1 MVETKHQRHD
11 GETFMRSARAILIVA
26 LCLASAMPAR
36 AAPGTPTDET
46 EVAPAGPNPF
56 SDACASAAAIIIAPQ
71 VFLEGDDKSL
81 PEWIKV
87 CNAHPDRSMC
97 RETIKIISE
106 NQKQVPRELKC
117 E

>member
-1 MVETKHQRHD
+1 
-11 GETFMRSARAILIVA
+11 MRSALTILTVA
-26 LCLASAMPAR
+26 LCLSSAMPAR
-36 AAPGTPTDET
+36 AAPGNPIDET
-46 EVAPAGPNPF
+46 EVAPSDPNPS

-71 VFLEGDDKSL
+71 VFLAGDEKNL

-97 RETIKIISE
+97 RDTIKIISE
-106 NQKQVPRELKC
+106 NQRQVPPELKC

>member
-1 MVETKHQRHD
+1 
-11 GETFMRSARAILIVA
+11 MRSAWTILTVA
-26 LCLASAMPAR
+26 LCLYSVSAR
-36 AAPGTPTDET
+36 AAPETPIDEA
-46 EVAPAGPNPF
+46 EVAPADPNPS

-71 VFLEGDDKSL
+71 VFLEGDDKNL

-87 CNAHPDRSMC
+87 CNAHPDRSLC

-106 NQKQVPRELKC
+106 NQKQVPPGLTC